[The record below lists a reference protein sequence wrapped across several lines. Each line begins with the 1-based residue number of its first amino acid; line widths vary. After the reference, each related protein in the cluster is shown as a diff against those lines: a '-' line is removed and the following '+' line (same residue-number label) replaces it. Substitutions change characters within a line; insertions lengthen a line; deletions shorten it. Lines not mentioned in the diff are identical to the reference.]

1 MPRQRLPDPVST
13 SARTPPAPFTPLE
26 IGAVVAMAISVGC
39 LPAVIPV
46 LLGALLEAHR
56 ITGPELGHIATA
68 EALGRVI
75 ASVSAGLFLKP
86 VHLRRVA
93 VLCGTVMAA
102 TSLAMIPASPALIML
117 ARFANGMAAGLVLWM
132 LVGLVALVSQ
142 PGRLFAVYVTVQAVV
157 ALVLSGAISGVL
169 LPHWGP
175 AGGYAVLALLG
186 AAPLGC
192 AVLMPGA
199 FPLTDGAGGARLPTG
214 RGLAGLF
221 AAFLYLAGVFA
232 IWVYLGPIARQL
244 GYDPQT
250 VTMAINAAIA
260 MQIAGG
266 ACAVRLADRWN
277 GALTTAL
284 AALVSA
290 ACVAALLVVHHP
302 AVLYLA
308 AGMISFVWMFVASF
322 HLPMIQQCDPS
333 GRSAIHTGTAQLGG
347 IATGPL
353 LAAALVA
360 GPDMRGAG
368 LASVLLFVGAALV
381 LAVTLGPRRKVLKI

>member
-1 MPRQRLPDPVST
+1 MPRRTRPDPVST
-13 SARTPPAPFTPLE
+13 PARTTPAPFTPLE
-26 IGAVVAMAISVGC
+26 IGAVVAMAITVGC
-39 LPAVIPV
+39 LPAVVPV
-46 LLGALLEAHR
+46 LLGALFEAHR

-102 TSLAMIPASPALIML
+102 TSLAMIPAGPALLML
-117 ARFANGMAAGLVLWM
+117 ARFANGLAAGLVLWM

-157 ALVLSGAISGVL
+157 ALLLAAAINGVL
-169 LPHWGP
+169 LPLWGP

-192 AVLMPGA
+192 ALVMPRA
-199 FPLTDGAGGARLPTG
+199 YPLADGAGRARLPTA
-214 RGLAGLF
+214 RGLAGLL

-244 GYDPQT
+244 GYDPHA
-250 VTMAINAAIA
+250 VTIAINAAIA

-266 ACAVRLADRWN
+266 ACAVRLADRWS

-290 ACVAALLVVHHP
+290 GCVVALLVVHHP

-353 LAAALVA
+353 VAAALVA

-368 LASVLLFVGAALV
+368 VASVILFAGAALV
-381 LAVTLGPRRKVLKI
+381 LALTLGPRRKVLKV